1 MYQLFYNA
9 SLHVNCNLFDSILSM
24 FSYNTYK
31 PPWYI
36 VYHELVRVKDHGDS
50 CANWGHEDQINVP
63 VNIPNVHVL

>member
-1 MYQLFYNA
+1 
-9 SLHVNCNLFDSILSM
+9 M